1 MCWLIRGGVSGHV
14 KGQLTAAN
22 FPLQAARGARV
33 SEPKFSPQHRA
44 WHFEGGELGRG
55 GGRRKSLA
63 DLDFRVIAKETRPGE
78 KLFGFLRFFISRCAS
93 NLCGQN
99 GSGRA
104 GRLWY
109 TRSPAKTLGEALVRA
124 ADRAPVRGTMPCI
137 VFRLQIDAEVS
148 KHGFDLLPRYR
159 VLGRRRPGLIEVRR
173 ISRCALSQFE
183 NSLPGLMGRK
193 YVCKVGIC
201 ADSRDG

>member
-137 VFRLQIDAEVS
+137 VYGAANRRRVVEARLRPTAALPSAGQAKAWTDRGSSNQPLRSFTIRKQFAWLDGAKIRLQ
-148 KHGFDLLPRYR
+148 GWYLR
-159 VLGRRRPGLIEVRR
+159 
-173 ISRCALSQFE
+173 
-183 NSLPGLMGRK
+183 
-193 YVCKVGIC
+193 
-201 ADSRDG
+201 